1 MVRLYDFQIT
11 KTEGW
16 LKSTCRVEW
25 ETAGRPPTSIEFC
38 IAEEVGIAPLANP
51 EPFLLAAAVPA
62 ASAGEERIWVD
73 GAVCGLLLESI
84 PSALAILK
92 AWFPERFPSRAL
104 PRIEVASIS
113 DARDEPGERP
123 AAFYSGGVDS
133 THLLLANAQD
143 FPVGHPNRIECGI
156 CVYGFD
162 MGGRIGHDGSKA
174 FNLLLSQSRP
184 LLDALGVRQ
193 LPVYTNLRHLDD
205 RPGFWGEVFV
215 GFALSAVAHV
225 LEKRFRQIF
234 MATTGEA
241 LVEAI
246 QAPFGNHPALSPYT
260 NSRNVTITNPYL
272 NIQRLQRIRLI
283 ARYPAA
289 LDTLRVC
296 YFFDHGTE
304 LNCGVCEKCVRTQL
318 GLMLCGIDPAP
329 YFGEVQIDAAL
340 LERTEI
346 GSLPAKMMF
355 LELRDGM
362 ESIGRRDLRD
372 AIDRQLKRF
381 EQYQRW
387 RQGRTLGGRVRKM
400 LSGVVG

>member
-1 MVRLYDFQIT
+1 MRLYDFQIT
-11 KTEGW
+11 ETEGR
-16 LKSTCRVEW
+16 LKSTCRAEW
-25 ETAGRPPTSIEFC
+25 ETAERPATTIEFW
-38 IAEEVGIAPLANP
+38 IAEEVGIAPLGNP
-51 EPFLLAAAVPA
+51 EAFLLAAAVPA
-62 ASAGEERIWVD
+62 AAAGEERIWVD

-92 AWFPERFPSRAL
+92 TWFPEHFPSRAL
-104 PRIEVASIS
+104 PHIEVAAIS
-113 DARDEPGERP
+113 DILDEPSERP

-156 CVYGFD
+156 CVYGCD
-162 MGGRIGHDGSKA
+162 MGGQIGQDGSQA
-174 FNLLLSQSRP
+174 FSLLLSQSRP

-225 LEKRFRQIF
+225 LEKRFSQIF
-234 MATTGEA
+234 MATTGEP

-246 QAPFGNHPALSPYT
+246 QAPFGNHPSLTPYT
-260 NSRNVTITNPYL
+260 NSRDVRITNPYL
-272 NIQRLQRIRLI
+272 TIQRLQRIRLI
-283 ARYPAA
+283 AQYPVA
-289 LDTLRVC
+289 LSALRVC
-296 YFFDHGTE
+296 YFCNHGAE

-318 GLMLCGIDPAP
+318 GLLLCGIDPAP
-329 YFGEVQIDAAL
+329 YFGEVQVDAAL
-340 LERTEI
+340 LDRTDI

-362 ESIGRRDLRD
+362 ASIGRHDLRD

-387 RQGRTLGGRVRKM
+387 RQGKTLSGRLRKM
-400 LSGVVG
+400 LSGVAG